1 MHRIPNK
8 QNTMTMEDAIHLPLK
23 GKYYHMIKSGQ
34 KPEEYREETPYWMKR
49 ICGCPATRCKDTKPK
64 TCQGCPV
71 LQNTRM
77 IPKRFSAAHFT
88 LGYPKRDD
96 TERNLLKRIIKVTLG
111 RGNPAWGAEPGKE
124 YIIIHLD
131 KTYKP

>member
-1 MHRIPNK
+1 MEI
-8 QNTMTMEDAIHLPLK
+8 TSIMEDAIHLPLK
-23 GKYYHMIKSGQ
+23 GKYYHMIKSGI
-34 KPEEYREETPYWMKR
+34 KPEEYREQTPYWMKR
-49 ICGCPATRCKDTKPK
+49 ICVCPATECRNQKRA

-71 LQNTRM
+71 LQNARM

-96 TERNLLKRIIKVTLG
+96 TERNLLVRIIKVTLG
-111 RGNPAWGAEPGKE
+111 RGNPAFGAEPGKE

-131 KTYKP
+131 KTIKP